1 MVGRTP
7 STYVVHVA
15 MKLSNNWV
23 YYSKKFIY
31 LLLIAS
37 SQGNL
42 GFLICNYN
50 TNYYDYDM
58 ILQVPSIRIITEIRR
73 VIDVI
78 HTNRFT
84 HKLNCTDFPFLFDFG
99 KGQNKQNQR

>member
-1 MVGRTP
+1 
-7 STYVVHVA
+7 
-15 MKLSNNWV
+15 MKLSNNLV

-58 ILQVPSIRIITEIRR
+58 ILQVPNIRIITEIRR

-78 HTNRFT
+78 HTNRFIVEEE
-84 HKLNCTDFPFLFDFG
+84 
-99 KGQNKQNQR
+99 QRKHSQT

>member
-1 MVGRTP
+1 
-7 STYVVHVA
+7 
-15 MKLSNNWV
+15 MKLSNNLV

-31 LLLIAS
+31 LFLIAS

-42 GFLICNYN
+42 GFLIYN

-58 ILQVPSIRIITEIRR
+58 ILQVPNIRIITEIRR

-78 HTNRFT
+78 HTNRFIVEEE
-84 HKLNCTDFPFLFDFG
+84 
-99 KGQNKQNQR
+99 QRKHSQT